1 MSCAYFTDNDR
12 AQAFVA
18 YKKRAGVALLEA
30 CSIFDHAVASEK
42 MLSWQCLG
50 GDNKAWSV
58 GPYLSAGAG
67 EEQIDHSR
75 PYCLILSL
83 ETSVAA
89 SLVLGGERPRS
100 NGGILVPAFP
110 AGSSVWKAERLVAK
124 LAIIEQFEIYRDYAI
139 DSKIPYSS
147 KIPEDYRCV
156 DQSAFEYVFSALRG
170 HVDRRNELI
179 HADECAF
186 PTMREA
192 VEYYN
197 VIIWIADEFL
207 KLKS

>member
-1 MSCAYFTDNDR
+1 MSCAYFSDNDGAR
-12 AQAFVA
+12 ALMA
-18 YKKRAGVALLEA
+18 YKKRAGVAILEA

-42 MLSWQCLG
+42 MLSWECLG

-67 EEQIDHSR
+67 EQQIDHTR
-75 PYCLILSL
+75 PYCLMLSL
-83 ETSVAA
+83 ETRVAA
-89 SLVLGGERPRS
+89 SLVLEGERPGS

-110 AGSSVWKAERLVAK
+110 AGSSAWKAERLVAK

-147 KIPEDYRCV
+147 KVPVDYCYA
-156 DQSAFEYVFSALRG
+156 DQSGFEYVFSELRK

-179 HADECAF
+179 HADDCKF

-197 VIIWIADEFL
+197 VIVWIADEIV